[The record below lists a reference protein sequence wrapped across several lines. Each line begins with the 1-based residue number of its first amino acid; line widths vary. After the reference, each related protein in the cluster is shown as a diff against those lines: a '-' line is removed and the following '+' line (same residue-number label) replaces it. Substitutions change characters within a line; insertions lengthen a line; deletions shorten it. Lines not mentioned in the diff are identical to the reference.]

1 SSLSLAKLDFG
12 DSVSNDVSDVWADLS
27 LNASVSAVAGDN
39 TITLNGIVP
48 LYDSELNIEG
58 DDSESVTGR
67 NIWAFYVEL
76 DNLRSDVTGV
86 TVTAD
91 NCVAKVDYTNKRL
104 YIAGSHDQ
112 IKSENVSVKISDN
125 ATGHDEITLT
135 IQAGEDLFKLVPTE
149 GEGGGD
155 NGNLSR

>member
-1 SSLSLAKLDFG
+1 MTS
-12 DSVSNDVSDVWADLS
+12 
-27 LNASVSAVAGDN
+27 NASVSAVAGDN

-104 YIAGSHDQ
+104 YIAGTAAQ
-112 IKSENVSVKISDN
+112 ILGEDVVTVKISGN
-125 ATGHDEITLT
+125 ATGHDDITLT
-135 IQAGEDLFKLVPTE
+135 ITK
-149 GEGGGD
+149 GEG
-155 NGNLSR
+155 LTAEAVPEPEP